1 MLNLLAITASLLP
14 QGPGSSTAPVVINEF
29 NYDDSSTDDW
39 EFVELYNRS
48 GAPVDI
54 SNWTILNPDATGSTY
69 GIPPATTGTDQS
81 HVIALGTVLQPGGF
95 YLLGNPNLVPVA
107 VPGFSQV
114 LPTNGLENS
123 AEAIEL
129 RDINGNV
136 VDSVSYEIGR
146 GAFGPHPIEGN
157 GFYGDLVVGNGPS
170 SSTGR
175 KLDGWDDDDNG
186 ADFLCCMI
194 PTPGSSNNQASI
206 LPYFDDGSA
215 GIVGGIVPNWHGGW
229 VNPFYV
235 DPTVA
240 DSQNPHVKPPSP
252 NGGLAISTWD
262 NSGGGNTVAMVTE
275 PVADVLV
282 EAYVHIEGPMTPFN
296 PTPYSPSVPASIPDT
311 YNVADGEWWAMGVR
325 GTAAANGNPP
335 DVGGYFASVAPGI
348 GTRYHFVTGICWAH
362 FRTPTFSQLW
372 LLDMGN
378 GAQPG
383 NPNNYNVLAGPI
395 DIPTSGW
402 HRVRILAQGNEV
414 MANFGGT
421 VGCNDGQVFFGTTTT
436 TNSGGVYLAYRE
448 AILYNQNGSA
458 GWHPPVYD
466 DLRVQVPVQTKTFL
480 GTASPTTANTPQIGA
495 QGFATI
501 GSLGSNAFRIQ
512 ASGLVP
518 LGSPNR
524 AFCGA
529 VLGLS
534 TIPTGFPIAGA
545 PSTALGYVVPTT
557 TVLGFSDAQG
567 EASFAIPIP
576 CNAGFVGVQFSS
588 QIVDL
593 DLFLPAAAPVGT
605 SPAMTTTLGN

>member
-1 MLNLLAITASLLP
+1 MTLSL
-14 QGPGSSTAPVVINEF
+14 GKV
-29 NYDDSSTDDW
+29 W
-39 EFVELYNRS
+39 
-48 GAPVDI
+48 
-54 SNWTILNPDATGSTY
+54 
-69 GIPPATTGTDQS
+69 
-81 HVIALGTVLQPGGF
+81 
-95 YLLGNPNLVPVA
+95 A
-107 VPGFSQV
+107 V
-114 LPTNGLENS
+114 
-123 AEAIEL
+123 
-129 RDINGNV
+129 
-136 VDSVSYEIGR
+136 
-146 GAFGPHPIEGN
+146 
-157 GFYGDLVVGNGPS
+157 
-170 SSTGR
+170 
-175 KLDGWDDDDNG
+175 
-186 ADFLCCMI
+186 
-194 PTPGSSNNQASI
+194 
-206 LPYFDDGSA
+206 
-215 GIVGGIVPNWHGGW
+215 VPNWNGGW
-229 VNPFYV
+229 VNAFYV
-235 DPTVA
+235 DPTIA

-296 PTPYSPSVPASIPDT
+296 PTPYSPSVPTSIPDT

-325 GTAAANGNPP
+325 GTASANGNPP

-383 NPNNYNVLAGPI
+383 NPNNYTVLAGPI

-480 GTASPTTANTPQIGA
+480 GMSHEAIMPEKKDAYIAGLTDEGA
-495 QGFATI
+495 RVSATEAFAT
-501 GSLGSNAFRIQ
+501 ADKQ
-512 ASGLVP
+512 AGRDILKYAA
-518 LGSPNR
+518 R
-524 AFCGA
+524 
-529 VLGLS
+529 
-534 TIPTGFPIAGA
+534 FP
-545 PSTALGYVVPTT
+545 
-557 TVLGFSDAQG
+557 TVLIFAFGLIALYFRSRG
-567 EASFAIPIP
+567 GYKPIELEASAE
-576 CNAGFVGVQFSS
+576 AE
-588 QIVDL
+588 
-593 DLFLPAAAPVGT
+593 A
-605 SPAMTTTLGN
+605 